1 LFIDP
6 FKKTWESVKKSAS
19 EVAQDTANG
28 RSTVSKFW
36 QFPKNVK
43 DAVTVAKSSM
53 RVEEF
58 PDTDVFAQIMSQYT
72 DDVLIAQQ
80 TEKNLAVLSDVQQVT
95 PAFTVL

>member
-1 LFIDP
+1 M
-6 FKKTWESVKKSAS
+6 ESIKKSGA

-43 DAVTVAKSSM
+43 DAVTVVKSSM
-53 RVEEF
+53 KVEEF
-58 PDTDVFAQIMSQYT
+58 ADTDLFAQTISQYT
-72 DDVLIAQQ
+72 NDVLSAQQ
-80 TEKNLAVLSDVQQVT
+80 TEKNLAVLSNVQQVT